1 MAFVV
6 LGTLFRDICDDMV
19 MLDCVAGIELNNDD
33 DGERG
38 GDVGYYQNITIITLR
53 III

>member
-19 MLDCVAGIELNNDD
+19 MLDCVAGIELNND
-33 DGERG
+33 GEREE
-38 GDVGYYQNITIITLR
+38 DAGYYQNITIITLR